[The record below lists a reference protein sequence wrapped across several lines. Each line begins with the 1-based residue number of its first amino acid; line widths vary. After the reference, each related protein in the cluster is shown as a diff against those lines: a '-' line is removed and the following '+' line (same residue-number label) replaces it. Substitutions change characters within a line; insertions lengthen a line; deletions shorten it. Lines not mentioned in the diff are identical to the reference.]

1 MVMFHS
7 FLYVYQRVYSELIQP
22 FDKRMFLSTHGR
34 SKHFWDVAS
43 SQIGVWCT
51 MYISIPSSKPLR
63 MVSGTGFLTFFNHL
77 DDFGGWTLM
86 ISNNSWALKFN
97 LCCLC
102 SVSEPPSSNGW
113 HPNWKKIAR
122 RYIDW
127 HPEPGC
133 IFLTTNIFIPNI
145 SLSYHIISYYGFHLR
160 IIGWSNPVKIAI
172 VDEEVN
178 HISLSVHIH
187 NHHDVFFQWQNED
200 FQL

>member
-1 MVMFHS
+1 
-7 FLYVYQRVYSELIQP
+7 
-22 FDKRMFLSTHGR
+22 MFLSTHGR

-63 MVSGTGFLTFFNHL
+63 MVFGTGFLTFFNHL
-77 DDFGGWTLM
+77 PRFDDFGGWTLM

-113 HPNWKKIAR
+113 HPNRKKIAG

-133 IFLTTNIFIPNI
+133 IFLTTNVFIPNI
-145 SLSYHIISYYGFHLR
+145 SLSYHIILWLSLTYHRLEQPSENCHCWWRGQPYFFIRSY
-160 IIGWSNPVKIAI
+160 P
-172 VDEEVN
+172 
-178 HISLSVHIH
+178 
-187 NHHDVFFQWQNED
+187 
-200 FQL
+200 